1 MPKKINPELEK
12 AILDLPAKE
21 KNKLLLRL
29 IAKSELLI
37 DQLQFRLLE
46 GSAADIDYRVDAIR
60 EEFDI
65 MAGIFGAS
73 NGRQSL
79 GLFKNLSAKI
89 NYHKKVTADKLSELR
104 LIVEMLNFVKGKHS
118 FILGNDGSI
127 FAEKF
132 RVLFIKKIIAAIK
145 LLKAVHEDYHLEF
158 VPVLDE
164 LLHFCHEK
172 TYTKYLS
179 MSYELPRSIEN

>member
-1 MPKKINPELEK
+1 MPKKISPELEK

-46 GSAADIDYRVDAIR
+46 GSAADIDYRVDSIR
-60 EEFDI
+60 EEFVI

-73 NGRQSL
+73 NGRQTL
-79 GLFKNLSAKI
+79 GFFKNISAKI

-104 LIVEMLNFVKGKHS
+104 LIIEMLTFTVAKYPL
-118 FILGNDGSI
+118 ILGNDGSI

-132 RVLFIKKIIAAIK
+132 RVLFVKKTIAAIK
-145 LLKAVHEDYHLEF
+145 LLKAVHEDYHIEF
-158 VPVLDE
+158 VPKLDE
-164 LLHFCHEK
+164 VLAFCHEK
-172 TYTKYLS
+172 TYTRYVARGLD
-179 MSYELPRSIEN
+179 LPHEIEE